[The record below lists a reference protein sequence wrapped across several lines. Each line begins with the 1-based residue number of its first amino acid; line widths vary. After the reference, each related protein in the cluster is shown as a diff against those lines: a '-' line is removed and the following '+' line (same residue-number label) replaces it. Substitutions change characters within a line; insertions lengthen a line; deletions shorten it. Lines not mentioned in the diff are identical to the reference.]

1 MTIRTRMAK
10 LQALVDSIRPSFN
23 ADLNEFC
30 LQHDCEIYELY
41 AVAPDEATAK
51 KLSRLLP
58 EKIQI
63 YVGVSPN
70 DWD

>member
-10 LQALVDSIRPSFN
+10 LQALVESIRPSFN
-23 ADLNEFC
+23 ADLNQFC
-30 LQHDCEIYELY
+30 IDHDCEVYELY
-41 AVAPDEATAK
+41 AIAPDELTAK

-58 EKIQI
+58 NKIKI
-63 YVGVSPN
+63 YVNVSPN